1 MLIFLLNGLVFILI
15 GLQLP
20 GILAI
25 LNSTIAQR
33 SPILLV
39 WDAALVSLTVILV
52 RLVWAFPQA
61 LLPRLLSRRL
71 RERDPYPGWRPSW
84 RSSTCPKP
92 NAVLSCCR
100 GAGEIRAPSPG

>member
-25 LNSTIAQR
+25 LNTTIAR
-33 SPILLV
+33 HSPIFLV
-39 WDAALVSLTVILV
+39 CDAALVSLTVILV
-52 RLVWAFPQA
+52 RLVRASSEA

-71 RERDPYPGWRPSW
+71 RERDPYPGWRPV
-84 RSSTCPKP
+84 
-92 NAVLSCCR
+92 VLIGCTGMR
-100 GAGEIRAPSPG
+100 GAVSLAAPLALPEAAAQ